1 MIKKLL
7 ACLGALLIIAACQQ
21 EEMIQKPNGLL
32 PEDKMISFLV
42 DMHIAEAK
50 MGYVQVNDRDSLEI
64 IFRNYEKALFE
75 KHQINDSA
83 YYRSYEYYLADM
95 EKMHEIYS
103 AVVDSLSVLNSIEKN
118 KDLGISEE

>member
-1 MIKKLL
+1 MIKKILS
-7 ACLGALLIIAACQQ
+7 CLSAFLMLAACQQ
-21 EEMIQKPNGLL
+21 EEVIQKPEGLV
-32 PEDKMISFLV
+32 PESKMISFLI

-50 MGYVQVNDRDSLEI
+50 MGYLQVKDRDSLEI

-75 KHQINDSA
+75 KHQVDDSA
-83 YYRSYEYYLADM
+83 YYHSYEYYLADM